1 MTPEQFEQRA
11 RSCRTRQE
19 LEQLKANA
27 MSRDRKD
34 FAQIAHDLLRERFPA
49 STRKG
54 GGATPSTVTF
64 RGRAESFPSGKEGY
78 VWLVDQFGLH
88 QKNLFTEYEAFH
100 RKRKSSG
107 CRLARS
113 PEGLFPAGSARA
125 EMASNYAEVVGSW
138 YVDTNLNHAGKF
150 ALLLQLS
157 YLAKMQYSADW
168 NFEIEGSTEEL
179 EERQKAVVK
188 AEELLQELLAM

>member
-11 RSCRTRQE
+11 RSCRTRQD

-27 MSRDRKD
+27 LSRGRKD
-34 FAQIAHDLLRERFPA
+34 FAQIAHDLLSELFPA
-49 STRKG
+49 STRRS

-64 RGRAESFPSGKEGY
+64 RGKIESFASGKEGY

-125 EMASNYAEVVGSW
+125 HVASNYAAVVGGW
-138 YVDTNLNHAGKF
+138 YVDANLNHVGKF
-150 ALLLQLS
+150 ALLIQLGH
-157 YLAKMQYSADW
+157 LAQMQYPTDW
-168 NFEIEGSTEEL
+168 NFEIDGSTEDL
-179 EERQKAVVK
+179 EQRQKAVVK